1 MLKKFTIRH
10 IAVDG
15 PHTSVQAQLASPRT
29 GAFSVSKGSQLGGI
43 RIKSFLGED
52 PASGLFT
59 FKLEQPEDAAKFRVG
74 DIVDLI
80 E

>member
-10 IAVDG
+10 IVVDG
-15 PHTSVQAQLASPRT
+15 PHTAVKAQLASPRT
-29 GAFSVSKGSQLGGI
+29 GVFTVGQGSRLGGV

-52 PASGLFT
+52 IASSLFT
-59 FKLEQPEDAAKFRVG
+59 FQIDDPMDAVKFRVG
-74 DIVDLI
+74 DTVDLI